1 MRIQA
6 YNPETFNALVVLNG
20 MAGVIIC
27 IIIVIYHLIMRFTIL
42 ILLVMFSFLN
52 LFGKK
57 EISYEKRV
65 AKPTF
70 KIIDM
75 NEEWM
80 RRKYL
85 RDTSG
90 LHDFE
95 GRTARKMMKFV
106 SALKECYAEIPD
118 SAAVKPRVKSLIENF
133 QNEQDIMRSLQSD
146 NNTFIQN
153 VIGISFMVPDTRRK
167 RKTLFPVYR
176 P

>member
-1 MRIQA
+1 M
-6 YNPETFNALVVLNG
+6 F
-20 MAGVIIC
+20 VIC
-27 IIIVIYHLIMRFTIL
+27 HLIMRFTIL

-85 RDTSG
+85 RDTTG
-90 LHDFE
+90 LYAFE
-95 GRTARKMMKFV
+95 ERTARKMMKYV
-106 SALKECYAEIPD
+106 LALKECYTAIPD
-118 SAAVKPRVKSLIENF
+118 SAEVKPRVKSLIENF
-133 QNEQDIMRSLQSD
+133 KSENDILQSLRSD

-153 VIGISFMVPDTRRK
+153 VIGISFMVPDPRRH
-167 RKTLFPVYR
+167 RKPLITIYR